1 MSARGSILDGVAC
14 EDRFVDKI
22 AAGLR
27 TEPVQLVI
35 LPPGR
40 EIDDAAMAIETT
52 ARDVHLSTLR
62 PVRARVGSDDDLIRA
77 LEEHFG
83 AEPAPTASPESFIL
97 QHTERLVYPQS
108 FLAVLLGSS
117 AEEDMAAIVRSAVA
131 LAEGTKN
138 LSGPMTFVLLAEG
151 TRHGRTVQ
159 GAVVKLWEPL
169 EAWPEHLPF
178 GEDAGD
184 LEALGFRVYLS
195 WRIYWEAC
203 GQPSSMRRIGSLHL
217 RTAELLC
224 SADADARIDAAFD
237 AAARELDS
245 GLLERWTRLFEAA
258 FEPRAAQVV
267 LRTGFVVGARLPRR
281 ELVAAGLAWCPPG
294 GPHGYITGPAARLL
308 SRSGGFRARWR
319 LDERQATSF
328 RRAVHQN
335 YFLASWVGGLTAL
348 VEYGMMTLCQT
359 DPGIEA
365 KIARLGMEGSLRIAQ
380 ERNPSDLMYD
390 PPDELLGYASF
401 GDLQR
406 LIAETELSHRF
417 PVSKKLLNEV
427 RNVRNLVA
435 HLHPVGWPAVRAV
448 LQALRE
454 MRVGE

>member
-1 MSARGSILDGVAC
+1 MSRRGSILEGLIC
-14 EDRFVDKI
+14 EDRFVGRV

-35 LPPGR
+35 VPPGR
-40 EIDDAAMAIETT
+40 ELDDAAMALE
-52 ARDVHLSTLR
+52 AVALDVHVSTLR
-62 PVRARVGSDDDLIRA
+62 PVRARVDRDDDLIRA

-83 AEPAPTASPESFIL
+83 AEPSPTASPESFIL
-97 QHTERLVYPQS
+97 QHTERLAYPRS
-108 FLAVLLGSS
+108 FLVPLRSS
-117 AEEDMAAIVRSAVA
+117 AEEDGAAVVRSAVA

-138 LSGPMTFVLLAEG
+138 LSGPMTFVLLAER
-151 TRHGRTVQ
+151 TCHGGTVQ

-178 GEDAGD
+178 GEEAGD
-184 LEALGFRVYLS
+184 LEGLGFRVYLS

-237 AAARELDS
+237 VAARELDP
-245 GLLERWTRLFEAA
+245 GLLERWSRLFEAA
-258 FEPRAAQVV
+258 FEPRTAQVV

-319 LDERQATSF
+319 LEERQAASF

-365 KIARLGMEGSLRIAQ
+365 KIARLGMEGSLRVAQ

-390 PPDELLGYASF
+390 PPDDLLGYASF
-401 GDLQR
+401 GELQR
-406 LIAETELSHRF
+406 LISETELSHRF
-417 PVSKKLLNEV
+417 PVSKKRLNEV

-454 MRVGE
+454 MRVGA

>member
-1 MSARGSILDGVAC
+1 MSARGSILEGVVC
-14 EDRFVDKI
+14 EDRFVGKI
-22 AAGLR
+22 ASGLR
-27 TEPVQLVI
+27 TEPIQLVI
-35 LPPGR
+35 VPPGR
-40 EIDDAAMAIETT
+40 ELDDAAMTLET
-52 ARDVHLSTLR
+52 AVRDVHLSTLR
-62 PVRARVGSDDDLIRA
+62 PVRGRVGGDDDLIRA

-108 FLAVLLGSS
+108 FLVLLRSS
-117 AEEDMAAIVRSAVA
+117 VEEDMAPIVRSAVT

-138 LSGPMTFVLLAEG
+138 LSGPMTFVLLADG
-151 TRHGRTVQ
+151 TRHSGSIQ
-159 GAVVKLWEPL
+159 GSAVKVWEPM

-178 GEDAGD
+178 GEEAGD
-184 LEALGFRVYLS
+184 LEGLGFRIYLS

-237 AAARELDS
+237 AAARELDPE
-245 GLLERWTRLFEAA
+245 LLERWSRLFEAA
-258 FEPRAAQVV
+258 FEPLAAQVV

-281 ELVAAGLAWCPPG
+281 EFVAAGLAWCPPG

-308 SRSGGFRARWR
+308 SRSSAFRARWR
-319 LDERQATSF
+319 LDERQAASF
-328 RRAVHQN
+328 RRAAHQN

-365 KIARLGMEGSLRIAQ
+365 KIARLGMEGNLRVAQ

-390 PPDELLGYASF
+390 PPDDLLGYASF
-401 GDLQR
+401 GELQR

-417 PVSKKLLNEV
+417 PVSKKRLNEV

-454 MRVGE
+454 MRGGG